1 MLRVIL
7 GANTF
12 AIYPLVIKRG
22 HGKSPIHGGF
32 NGTIPYKWEFSSNPC
47 LMTPEGIDFRRE
59 WCLQER
65 ENMTRQRQSNGLPL
79 SPQWLSCMVAMPW
92 AKQGILLIHSVSI
105 RSFTRRPARGLVP
118 GVNQGMALVN
128 VLRRWDFTYHCF
140 MDGDNVSMG
149 LLFIVM
155 DVSPPL
161 WESSCPIYWTCF
173 FC

>member
-7 GANTF
+7 GANPF
-12 AIYPLVIKRG
+12 AIYPPVIKRG
-22 HGKSPIHGGF
+22 HGKSPINGGF

-79 SPQWLSCMVAMPW
+79 SPQWLSCMPW
-92 AKQGILLIHSVSI
+92 AKQGILLIYSVSI
-105 RSFTRRPARGLVP
+105 RSFTRRSARGLVP
-118 GVNQGMALVN
+118 GVNQGMALGFYISLFYGWRQCLHGSTFYCYGCLTTPVG
-128 VLRRWDFTYHCF
+128 VF
-140 MDGDNVSMG
+140 MPY
-149 LLFIVM
+149 LL
-155 DVSPPL
+155 DL
-161 WESSCPIYWTCF
+161 F